1 MLERVMSVRCSLF
14 LVNENRQ
21 QLVAKVFD
29 GGEVRE
35 SGKPAKPGETA
46 VSEIRIPIDKGIAGL
61 VATTGEILNIKD
73 AYEHPLFFT
82 GVDKKTG
89 FRTRAILCFPIID
102 GDQVIGVAELC
113 NKIAGTCFTA
123 EDVEVAKAF
132 SIYCAIAI
140 AHVSSP
146 RLISSVKLAQP
157 GSRLWVDGM

>member
-1 MLERVMSVRCSLF
+1 MRKVIERAIF
-14 LVNENRQ
+14 
-21 QLVAKVFD
+21 
-29 GGEVRE
+29 
-35 SGKPAKPGETA
+35 
-46 VSEIRIPIDKGIAGL
+46 VS
-61 VATTGEILNIKD
+61 GEILNIKD

-140 AHVSSP
+140 AHVSTTALTPHLFEDKMNS
-146 RLISSVKLAQP
+146 
-157 GSRLWVDGM
+157 